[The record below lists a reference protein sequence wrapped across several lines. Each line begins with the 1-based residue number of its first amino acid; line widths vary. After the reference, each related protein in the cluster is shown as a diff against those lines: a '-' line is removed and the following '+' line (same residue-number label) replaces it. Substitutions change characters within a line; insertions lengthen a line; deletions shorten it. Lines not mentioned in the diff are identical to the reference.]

1 MFKRLIATL
10 IFTLP
15 TWSAFAQPIPTEL
28 ECTIVAEYD
37 LKPEGTLKAIEYPSK
52 GERFMVSRRTG
63 IIMGKRFSND
73 REKITIFDAG
83 SPQQGFKMVSINTSG
98 YVHPTYLQINVF
110 QDAPKKEFMMI
121 WVGSRVVSGTCN

>member
-1 MFKRLIATL
+1 MFKRLIATF

-15 TWSAFAQPIPTEL
+15 AWSAIAQPIPTEL

-37 LKPEGTLKAIEYPSK
+37 LKPNGTLQSIDDPKK

-73 REKITIFDAG
+73 REKITILDAG
-83 SPQQGFKMVSINTSG
+83 SKEQSFKMLSVNTSG

-121 WVGSRVVSGTCN
+121 WMGNRVVSGTCN